1 MSTKTKDAID
11 RTVRRGFER
20 PDPARVARQTLV
32 YATLT
37 AVLAYAAWSLDG
49 YLAWA
54 LWALVAW
61 RASIQLLFL
70 PLASKAIDE
79 KMRRL
84 ETLPPEYLRFLRTG
98 QTSSTAAKKQAFV
111 ASQAGEPY
119 QWPGKS

>member
-11 RTVRRGFER
+11 KTVRRGFER

-32 YATLT
+32 YVALT
-37 AVLAYAAWSLDG
+37 AVLVYAAWSLDG

-54 LWALVAW
+54 LWAWVAW
-61 RASIQLLFL
+61 RASIQLVFL

-84 ETLPPEYLRFLRTG
+84 EALPQQHLQWLRTG
-98 QTSSTAAKKQAFV
+98 Q
-111 ASQAGEPY
+111 P
-119 QWPGKS
+119 

>member
-11 RTVRRGFER
+11 GTVRRGFER
-20 PDPARVARQTLV
+20 PDPARIARQTLV
-32 YATLT
+32 YVTLT
-37 AVLAYAAWSLDG
+37 AVLAYAAWLLDG

-54 LWALVAW
+54 LWVWVAW

-84 ETLPPEYLRFLRTG
+84 EALPQQHLQWLRTG
-98 QTSSTAAKKQAFV
+98 K
-111 ASQAGEPY
+111 P
-119 QWPGKS
+119 